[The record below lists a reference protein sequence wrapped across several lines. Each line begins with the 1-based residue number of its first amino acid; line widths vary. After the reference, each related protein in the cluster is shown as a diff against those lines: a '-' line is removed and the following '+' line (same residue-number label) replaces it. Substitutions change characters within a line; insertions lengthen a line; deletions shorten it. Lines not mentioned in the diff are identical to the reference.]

1 MEIIVNQD
9 IRKFKTKDIG
19 NFSFKECLF
28 LVAAAALGY
37 GGYAIQ
43 IYLGLDTID
52 RLPIILLASI
62 PLLFGFFKP
71 QGMTFMEFL
80 KTVGKESFIDPKIYV
95 WESDFV
101 PDLSEFGDLYGEEY
115 ALTEERIK
123 QIEEVEA
130 LASNPPKLTK
140 EQIKKEK
147 EMMIL

>member
-1 MEIIVNQD
+1 
-9 IRKFKTKDIG
+9 
-19 NFSFKECLF
+19 
-28 LVAAAALGY
+28 
-37 GGYAIQ
+37 
-43 IYLGLDTID
+43 
-52 RLPIILLASI
+52 
-62 PLLFGFFKP
+62 
-71 QGMTFMEFL
+71 MEFL